1 MAAVFRIMELI
12 FANVKCDFAT
22 KFTYVLLPI
31 CSNRAPTGLLMK
43 RLSRQPLFPSRTFK
57 SMEEIPFCLFGRI
70 FHGSIHFYGFK
81 KERLDFKEWNWL
93 VSWKTRIEDLFGG
106 RGGGCFYWLN
116 NKHAF
121 CLAEI
126 WPLSSIL
133 GYRFYRKPKRFAL
146 WRGYVRAQRDD
157 LLCYRK
163 IPKISPSMYKP
174 LQI

>member
-1 MAAVFRIMELI
+1 MVNAISERNLPRSYIWF
-12 FANVKCDFAT
+12 
-22 KFTYVLLPI
+22 PI
-31 CSNRAPTGLLMK
+31 CPNRAPTGLLMK

-57 SMEEIPFCLFGRI
+57 SMEEILFCLFGRI

-93 VSWKTRIEDLFGG
+93 VSWKTRMEGLFGG

-116 NKHAF
+116 NKQAF

-133 GYRFYRKPKRFAL
+133 DLGFP
-146 WRGYVRAQRDD
+146 GNQND
-157 LLCYRK
+157 LLFEEVTFEHRGMTYYVM
-163 IPKISPSMYKP
+163 MYK
-174 LQI
+174 